1 MTRCSGNQRR
11 RRTAFAG
18 LPLQAARC
26 CRRLVAGTSNSR
38 ICTSGESLQDLLR
51 RQRIAAGLCGTDSTD
66 TSVCAPVLWWCLAN
80 RQTKESNMVSRI
92 LVPMM
97 SRVTAG
103 RATRRDVLAASALG
117 SLSVVVA
124 GLSPVFAAEKPKV
137 GLVMKS
143 LANEFFKQ
151 MQAGAEDYA
160 GKNTAKFSFKAVGM
174 KDERDFAA
182 QVDAVENF
190 VTQKYDV
197 IVVAPADSKA
207 MVTPLAKAVK
217 AGVKVINID
226 VELDQA
232 AKKAAGIDLA
242 FFGPDNR
249 LGAKM
254 AGDALAK
261 ALGPGGK
268 VVILE
273 GNPEAD
279 NAQQRKKGFMDSV
292 TAGKLQLL
300 DSKTAHWETEEA
312 NTLMTNFLT
321 QFRDVQGVM
330 AANDSMALG
339 VVKALDAAGKS
350 DKIKVVGFDN
360 IPAVQPLIK
369 AGKMLAT
376 IEQYGARMAVIG
388 IEYGLRELAGEKFT
402 GWVKTPVKLITAKE
416 LA

>member
-1 MTRCSGNQRR
+1 M
-11 RRTAFAG
+11 
-18 LPLQAARC
+18 AR
-26 CRRLVAGTSNSR
+26 
-38 ICTSGESLQDLLR
+38 IEQLLT
-51 RQRIAAGLCGTDSTD
+51 G
-66 TSVCAPVLWWCLAN
+66 
-80 RQTKESNMVSRI
+80 
-92 LVPMM
+92 
-97 SRVTAG
+97 G
-103 RATRRDVLAASALG
+103 RATRRQFVLTGAAGSIALM
-117 SLSVVVA
+117 A
-124 GLSPVFAAEKPKV
+124 GGVSPAFAAGKPKI

-151 MQAGAEDYA
+151 MEAGAEAYA
-160 GKNTAKFSFKAVGM
+160 AKNADKFDFKAVGM
-174 KDERDFAA
+174 KDERDFAS

-190 VTQKYDV
+190 VTQKYDI

-217 AGVKVINID
+217 AGVAVINID
-226 VELDQA
+226 VELDKD

-249 LGAKM
+249 AGAKL

-261 ALGPGGK
+261 ALGAGGK

-279 NAQQRKKGFMDSV
+279 NGQQRKKGFEDSV
-292 TAGKLQLL
+292 AEGKLQLL

-321 QFRDVQGVM
+321 QYHDIQGVM

-339 VVKALDAAGKS
+339 VVKALDSAGKS
-350 DKIKVVGFDN
+350 GTIKVVGFDN

-369 AGKMLAT
+369 GGKMLAT
-376 IEQYGARMAVIG
+376 VEQYGAQMAALG
-388 IEYGLRELAGEKFT
+388 IDYGLRQLAGEKFT
-402 GWVKTPVKLITAKE
+402 GWVKTDVKLITAAD
-416 LA
+416 L

>member
-1 MTRCSGNQRR
+1 M
-11 RRTAFAG
+11 
-18 LPLQAARC
+18 AR
-26 CRRLVAGTSNSR
+26 
-38 ICTSGESLQDLLR
+38 IEQLLT
-51 RQRIAAGLCGTDSTD
+51 G
-66 TSVCAPVLWWCLAN
+66 
-80 RQTKESNMVSRI
+80 
-92 LVPMM
+92 
-97 SRVTAG
+97 G
-103 RATRRDVLAASALG
+103 RATRRQFVLTGAAGSIAL
-117 SLSVVVA
+117 LA
-124 GLSPVFAAEKPKV
+124 GGVSPAFAAGKPKI

-151 MQAGAEDYA
+151 MEAGAEAYA
-160 GKNTAKFSFKAVGM
+160 AKNAAKFDFKAVGM
-174 KDERDFAA
+174 KDERDFAS

-190 VTQKYDV
+190 VTQKYDI

-217 AGVKVINID
+217 AGVAVINID
-226 VELDQA
+226 VELDKD

-249 LGAKM
+249 AGAKL

-261 ALGPGGK
+261 ALGAGGK

-279 NAQQRKKGFMDSV
+279 NAQQRKKGFDDSI
-292 TAGKLQLL
+292 ADGKLQLL

-321 QFRDVQGVM
+321 QYHDIQGVM

-339 VVKALDAAGKS
+339 VVKALDSAGKS
-350 DKIKVVGFDN
+350 GTIKVVGFDN

-369 AGKMLAT
+369 GGKMLAT
-376 IEQYGARMAVIG
+376 VEQYGAQMAAMG
-388 IEYGLRELAGEKFT
+388 IDYGLRQLAGEKFT
-402 GWVKTPVKLITAKE
+402 GWVKTDVKLITAAD
-416 LA
+416 L

>member
-1 MTRCSGNQRR
+1 MSVHLETESVVKPDAGSSNRR
-11 RRTAFAG
+11 RLLVTGTWASVGLMAG
-18 LPLQAARC
+18 
-26 CRRLVAGTSNSR
+26 
-38 ICTSGESLQDLLR
+38 
-51 RQRIAAGLCGTDSTD
+51 GLTP
-66 TSVCAPVLWWCLAN
+66 AW
-80 RQTKESNMVSRI
+80 
-92 LVPMM
+92 
-97 SRVTAG
+97 
-103 RATRRDVLAASALG
+103 
-117 SLSVVVA
+117 
-124 GLSPVFAAEKPKV
+124 AAEKPKI

-151 MQAGAEDYA
+151 MEAGAQDYA
-160 GKNTAKFSFKAVGM
+160 RKNTDKFSFKAVGM

-190 VTQKYDV
+190 VTQKYDIIV
-197 IVVAPADSKA
+197 IAPADSKA

-226 VELDQA
+226 VELDQG

-249 LGAKM
+249 AGAKL

-261 ALGPGGK
+261 ALGQGGK

-279 NAQQRKKGFMDSV
+279 NAQQRKRGFMDSV
-292 TAGKLQLL
+292 ALGKLQLL

-321 QFRDVQGVM
+321 QYRDIQGVM

-350 DKIKVVGFDN
+350 GQIKVVGFDN
-360 IPAVQPLIK
+360 IPAVQPLVK

-388 IEYGLRELAGEKFT
+388 IDYGLRELKGETFK
-402 GWVKTPVKLITAKE
+402 GWVKTPIKLILAKD
-416 LA
+416 LG

>member
-1 MTRCSGNQRR
+1 MINESVRPKTSSAINSIGRR
-11 RRTAFAG
+11 QFLLAGTAGTLALMAGAARPAFA
-18 LPLQAARC
+18 
-26 CRRLVAGTSNSR
+26 AG
-38 ICTSGESLQDLLR
+38 
-51 RQRIAAGLCGTDSTD
+51 
-66 TSVCAPVLWWCLAN
+66 
-80 RQTKESNMVSRI
+80 
-92 LVPMM
+92 
-97 SRVTAG
+97 
-103 RATRRDVLAASALG
+103 
-117 SLSVVVA
+117 
-124 GLSPVFAAEKPKV
+124 KPKV

-151 MQAGAEDYA
+151 MQAGAEKYA
-160 GKNTAKFSFKAVGM
+160 AENTDKFDFKAVGM

-190 VTQKYDV
+190 VTQKYDI

-207 MVTPLAKAVK
+207 MVTPIAKAVK
-217 AGVKVINID
+217 AGVVVINID
-226 VELDQA
+226 VELDHD

-249 LGAKM
+249 TGAKL
-254 AGDALAK
+254 AGEALVK
-261 ALGPGGK
+261 ALGAGGK

-279 NAQQRKKGFMDSV
+279 NGQQRKKGFLD
-292 TAGKLQLL
+292 AIAEGKLQLL

-321 QFRDVQGVM
+321 QHQDIQGVM

-350 DKIKVVGFDN
+350 GQIKVVGFDN

-369 AGKMLAT
+369 GGKMLAT
-376 IEQYGARMAVIG
+376 VEQYGAKMAAMG
-388 IEYGLRELAGEKFT
+388 IDYGLRQMAGEKFT
-402 GWVKTPVKLITAKE
+402 GWVKTDIKLITAQD
-416 LA
+416 L

>member
-1 MTRCSGNQRR
+1 MMTSFSSDGRTLFGVSRR
-11 RRTAFAG
+11 Q
-18 LPLQAARC
+18 L
-26 CRRLVAGTSNSR
+26 LVAG
-38 ICTSGESLQDLLR
+38 
-51 RQRIAAGLCGTDSTD
+51 AAGSL
-66 TSVCAPVLWWCLAN
+66 VL
-80 RQTKESNMVSRI
+80 VS
-92 LVPMM
+92 
-97 SRVTAG
+97 G
-103 RATRRDVLAASALG
+103 AL
-117 SLSVVVA
+117 
-124 GLSPVFAAEKPKV
+124 PVFAADKKPKV

-151 MQAGAEDYA
+151 MQAGAEKYA
-160 GKNTAKFSFKAVGM
+160 EENKDKFDFKAVGM

-190 VTQKYDV
+190 VTQKYDI

-217 AGVKVINID
+217 AGVVVINID
-226 VELDQA
+226 VELDQE
-232 AKKAAGIDLA
+232 AKKKAGIDLA

-249 LGAKM
+249 EGALL
-254 AGDALAK
+254 AGNALAK
-261 ALGPGGK
+261 DLGEGGK

-279 NAQQRKKGFMDSV
+279 NAQQRKKGFDDAV
-292 TAGKLQLL
+292 AAGKLQLL

-321 QFRDVQGVM
+321 KYNDIQGVM

-339 VVKALDAAGKS
+339 VVKALDSAGLAG
-350 DKIKVVGFDN
+350 KIKVVGFDN

-376 IEQYGARMAVIG
+376 VEQYGAKMAAMG
-388 IEYGLRELAGEKFT
+388 IDYGLRQMAGEKFT
-402 GWVKTPVKLITAKE
+402 GWVKTDIKLITAAD
-416 LA
+416 L

>member
-1 MTRCSGNQRR
+1 MIKTIVPAPVSG
-11 RRTAFAG
+11 
-18 LPLQAARC
+18 
-26 CRRLVAGTSNSR
+26 VAGG
-38 ICTSGESLQDLLR
+38 IDR
-51 RQRIAAGLCGTDSTD
+51 RHFMLTAAAGS
-66 TSVCAPVLWWCLAN
+66 ALA
-80 RQTKESNMVSRI
+80 
-92 LVPMM
+92 L
-97 SRVTAG
+97 
-103 RATRRDVLAASALG
+103 ATGLRPALAAD
-117 SLSVVVA
+117 
-124 GLSPVFAAEKPKV
+124 KPKV

-143 LANEFFKQ
+143 LANEFFQQ
-151 MQAGAEDYA
+151 MQAGAQQYA
-160 GKNTAKFSFKAVGM
+160 AKNTDKFSFKAVGM

-190 VTQKYDV
+190 VTQKYDI

-217 AGVKVINID
+217 AGVVVINID
-226 VELDQA
+226 VELDHD

-249 LGAKM
+249 AGAKL

-261 ALGPGGK
+261 ELGTGGK

-279 NAQQRKKGFMDSV
+279 NAQQRKKGFMDAV
-292 TAGKLQLL
+292 AEGKLQLL

-321 QFRDVQGVM
+321 QFHDIQGVM

-350 DKIKVVGFDN
+350 GQIKVIGFDN
-360 IPAVQPLIK
+360 IPAVKPLVK

-376 IEQYGARMAVIG
+376 VEQYGAQMAAMG
-388 IEYGLRELAGEKFT
+388 IDYGLRQRAGEKFT
-402 GWVKTPVKLITAKE
+402 GWIKTDIKLITIKDV
-416 LA
+416 

>member
-1 MTRCSGNQRR
+1 MTDETRVEHSSELLAGHATRR
-11 RRTAFAG
+11 R
-18 LPLQAARC
+18 
-26 CRRLVAGTSNSR
+26 V
-38 ICTSGESLQDLLR
+38 
-51 RQRIAAGLCGTDSTD
+51 IAAGAWG
-66 TSVCAPVLWWCLAN
+66 SVAMLAGGVAPA
-80 RQTKESNMVSRI
+80 
-92 LVPMM
+92 
-97 SRVTAG
+97 
-103 RATRRDVLAASALG
+103 
-117 SLSVVVA
+117 
-124 GLSPVFAAEKPKV
+124 FAADKPKI

-151 MQAGAEDYA
+151 MQAGAEEYA
-160 GKNTAKFSFKAVGM
+160 AKNTDKFAFKAVGM

-190 VTQKYDV
+190 VTQKYNI

-226 VELDQA
+226 VELDQG

-249 LGAKM
+249 AGAKL

-261 ALGPGGK
+261 ALGAGGK

-292 TAGKLQLL
+292 TQGKLQLL

-321 QFRDVQGVM
+321 QYRDIQGVM

-350 DKIKVVGFDN
+350 GRIKVVGFDN
-360 IPAVQPLIK
+360 IPAVQPLVK
-369 AGKMLAT
+369 SGKMLAT

-388 IEYGLRELAGEKFT
+388 IEYGLREMKGEKFT
-402 GWVKTPVKLITAKE
+402 GWVKTPVKLIIAKD

>member
-1 MTRCSGNQRR
+1 MTEHS
-11 RRTAFAG
+11 
-18 LPLQAARC
+18 LIPLA
-26 CRRLVAGTSNSR
+26 T
-38 ICTSGESLQDLLR
+38 DLE
-51 RQRIAAGLCGTDSTD
+51 
-66 TSVCAPVLWWCLAN
+66 VVL
-80 RQTKESNMVSRI
+80 
-92 LVPMM
+92 
-97 SRVTAG
+97 
-103 RATRRDVLAASALG
+103 ATRRRVITAGAWGTLAVLAGGMAPA
-117 SLSVVVA
+117 
-124 GLSPVFAAEKPKV
+124 FAAGKPKV

-151 MQAGAEDYA
+151 MQAGADEYA
-160 GKNTAKFSFKAVGM
+160 AKNTEKFSFKAVGM

-190 VTQKYDV
+190 VTQKYDIIV
-197 IVVAPADSKA
+197 IAPADSKA

-226 VELDQA
+226 VELDHA

-249 LGAKM
+249 AGAKL

-261 ALGPGGK
+261 ALGVGGK

-292 TAGKLQLL
+292 TEGKLQLL

-321 QFRDVQGVM
+321 QYRDIQGVM
-330 AANDSMALG
+330 AANDSMGLG

-350 DKIKVVGFDN
+350 GQIKVVAFDN

-369 AGKMLAT
+369 GGKMLAT
-376 IEQYGARMAVIG
+376 IEQYGARMAVMG
-388 IEYGLRELAGEKFT
+388 IEYGLRELKGEKFK
-402 GWVKTPVKLITAKE
+402 GWVKTPIKLITAKE
-416 LA
+416 LG

>member
-1 MTRCSGNQRR
+1 MTEERWMRPAS
-11 RRTAFAG
+11 
-18 LPLQAARC
+18 
-26 CRRLVAGTSNSR
+26 RLTGGA
-38 ICTSGESLQDLLR
+38 
-51 RQRIAAGLCGTDSTD
+51 
-66 TSVCAPVLWWCLAN
+66 
-80 RQTKESNMVSRI
+80 
-92 LVPMM
+92 
-97 SRVTAG
+97 
-103 RATRRDVLAASALG
+103 ATRRQVLMTSAVGSIALLTLG
-117 SLSVVVA
+117 I
-124 GLSPVFAAEKPKV
+124 SPVFAAGKPKV

-143 LANEFFKQ
+143 LANEFFKV
-151 MQAGAEDYA
+151 MEAGAEDYA
-160 GKNTAKFSFKAVGM
+160 AKNTDKFDFKAVGM

-182 QVDAVENF
+182 QVDSIENF
-190 VTQKYDV
+190 VTQKYDI

-207 MVTPLAKAVK
+207 MVTPIAKAVK
-217 AGVKVINID
+217 AGVVVINID
-226 VELDQA
+226 VELDSD

-249 LGAKM
+249 AGAKL

-279 NAQQRKKGFMDSV
+279 NAQQRKKGFDDSV
-292 TAGKLQLL
+292 AEGKLQLL

-321 QFRDVQGVM
+321 QYPGIQGVM

-350 DKIKVVGFDN
+350 GQIKVVAFDN

-369 AGKMLAT
+369 SGKMLAT
-376 IEQYGARMAVIG
+376 IDQYGAQMAVLGIG
-388 IEYGLRELAGEKFT
+388 YGLRQLAGEKFN
-402 GWVKTPVKLITAKE
+402 GWVKTDIKLITAKD
-416 LA
+416 L

>member
-1 MTRCSGNQRR
+1 MNAPFRLTEGETTRREILVATAAGSVAIFTLGVGP
-11 RRTAFAG
+11 AFA
-18 LPLQAARC
+18 A
-26 CRRLVAGTSNSR
+26 
-38 ICTSGESLQDLLR
+38 D
-51 RQRIAAGLCGTDSTD
+51 
-66 TSVCAPVLWWCLAN
+66 
-80 RQTKESNMVSRI
+80 
-92 LVPMM
+92 
-97 SRVTAG
+97 
-103 RATRRDVLAASALG
+103 
-117 SLSVVVA
+117 
-124 GLSPVFAAEKPKV
+124 KPKV

-151 MQAGAEDYA
+151 MQAGAEKYA
-160 GKNTAKFSFKAVGM
+160 EKNASKFSFKAVGM

-190 VTQKYDV
+190 VTQKYNI

-217 AGVKVINID
+217 AGVRVINID
-226 VELDQA
+226 VELDKQ

-249 LGAKM
+249 AGAKL

-261 ALGPGGK
+261 ALGPGAK

-279 NAQQRKKGFMDSV
+279 NAQQRKKGFDDSV
-292 TAGKLQLL
+292 AQGKLTLL

-321 QFRDVQGVM
+321 QYRDIQGVM

-350 DKIKVVGFDN
+350 GQIKVVGFDN

-376 IEQYGARMAVIG
+376 IEQYGAEMAALG
-388 IEYGLRELAGEKFT
+388 IDYGLRELAGEKFT
-402 GWVKTPVKLITAKE
+402 GWVKTPVKLILAKD
-416 LA
+416 LS

>member
-1 MTRCSGNQRR
+1 M
-11 RRTAFAG
+11 
-18 LPLQAARC
+18 AR
-26 CRRLVAGTSNSR
+26 
-38 ICTSGESLQDLLR
+38 IEQLLT
-51 RQRIAAGLCGTDSTD
+51 G
-66 TSVCAPVLWWCLAN
+66 
-80 RQTKESNMVSRI
+80 
-92 LVPMM
+92 
-97 SRVTAG
+97 G
-103 RATRRDVLAASALG
+103 RATRRQFVLTGAAGSIAL
-117 SLSVVVA
+117 LA
-124 GLSPVFAAEKPKV
+124 GGVSPAFAAGKPKI

-151 MQAGAEDYA
+151 MEAGAEAYA
-160 GKNTAKFSFKAVGM
+160 AKNADKFDFKAVGM
-174 KDERDFAA
+174 KDERDFAS

-190 VTQKYDV
+190 VTQKYDI

-217 AGVKVINID
+217 AGVAVINID
-226 VELDQA
+226 VELDKD

-249 LGAKM
+249 AGAKL

-261 ALGPGGK
+261 ALGAGGK

-279 NAQQRKKGFMDSV
+279 NAQQRKKGFDDSV
-292 TAGKLQLL
+292 AEGKLQLL

-321 QFRDVQGVM
+321 QYHDIQGVM

-339 VVKALDAAGKS
+339 VVKALDSAGKS
-350 DKIKVVGFDN
+350 GTIKVVGFDN

-369 AGKMLAT
+369 GGKMLAT
-376 IEQYGARMAVIG
+376 VEQYGAKMAAMG
-388 IEYGLRELAGEKFT
+388 IDYGLRQLAGEKFT
-402 GWVKTPVKLITAKE
+402 GWVKTDVKLITATD
-416 LA
+416 L

>member
-1 MTRCSGNQRR
+1 M
-11 RRTAFAG
+11 
-18 LPLQAARC
+18 AR
-26 CRRLVAGTSNSR
+26 
-38 ICTSGESLQDLLR
+38 IEQLLN
-51 RQRIAAGLCGTDSTD
+51 G
-66 TSVCAPVLWWCLAN
+66 
-80 RQTKESNMVSRI
+80 
-92 LVPMM
+92 
-97 SRVTAG
+97 G
-103 RATRRDVLAASALG
+103 RATRRQFFLTGAAGSIALF
-117 SLSVVVA
+117 A
-124 GLSPVFAAEKPKV
+124 GGVSPVFAAGKPKI

-151 MQAGAEDYA
+151 MEAGAEAYA
-160 GKNTAKFSFKAVGM
+160 AKNAAKFDFKAVGM
-174 KDERDFAA
+174 KDERDFAS

-190 VTQKYDV
+190 VTQKYDI

-217 AGVKVINID
+217 AGVAVINID
-226 VELDQA
+226 VELDKD

-249 LGAKM
+249 SGAKL

-261 ALGPGGK
+261 ALGAGGK

-279 NAQQRKKGFMDSV
+279 NAQQRKKGFDDSI
-292 TAGKLQLL
+292 AEGKLQLL

-321 QFRDVQGVM
+321 QYHDIQGVM

-339 VVKALDAAGKS
+339 VVKALDSAGKS
-350 DKIKVVGFDN
+350 GTIKVVGFDN

-369 AGKMLAT
+369 GGKMLAT
-376 IEQYGARMAVIG
+376 VEQYGAQMAALG
-388 IEYGLRELAGEKFT
+388 IEYGLRQLAGEKFT
-402 GWVKTPVKLITAKE
+402 GWVKTDIKLITAAD
-416 LA
+416 L

>member
-1 MTRCSGNQRR
+1 M
-11 RRTAFAG
+11 
-18 LPLQAARC
+18 AR
-26 CRRLVAGTSNSR
+26 
-38 ICTSGESLQDLLR
+38 IEQLLT
-51 RQRIAAGLCGTDSTD
+51 G
-66 TSVCAPVLWWCLAN
+66 
-80 RQTKESNMVSRI
+80 
-92 LVPMM
+92 
-97 SRVTAG
+97 G
-103 RATRRDVLAASALG
+103 RATRRQFVLTGAAGSIAL
-117 SLSVVVA
+117 LA
-124 GLSPVFAAEKPKV
+124 GGVSPAFAAGKPKI

-151 MQAGAEDYA
+151 MEAGAEAYA
-160 GKNTAKFSFKAVGM
+160 AKNAAKFDFKAVGM
-174 KDERDFAA
+174 KDERDFAS

-190 VTQKYDV
+190 VTQKYDI

-217 AGVKVINID
+217 AGVAVINID
-226 VELDQA
+226 VELDKD

-249 LGAKM
+249 AGAKL

-279 NAQQRKKGFMDSV
+279 NAQQRKKGFDDSI
-292 TAGKLQLL
+292 AEGKLQLL

-321 QFRDVQGVM
+321 QYHDIQGVM

-339 VVKALDAAGKS
+339 VVKALDSAGKS
-350 DKIKVVGFDN
+350 GTIKVVGFDN

-369 AGKMLAT
+369 GGKMLAT
-376 IEQYGARMAVIG
+376 VEQYGAQMAALG
-388 IEYGLRELAGEKFT
+388 IDYGLRQLAGEKFT
-402 GWVKTPVKLITAKE
+402 GWVKTDVKLITAAD
-416 LA
+416 L